1 MQSWDNIINT
11 AMLGTDKKMPDNRD
25 MPEELA
31 GAFALI
37 QSNEVADKEEKFL
50 QSAALLYNYKQCGL
64 MPVKKETVTL
74 TAALPETKPWCN
86 NLSTQVLKDIFFE
99 ESIPLLL
106 FWLKHCQAAGQL
118 VKPELLPAVLVAGA
132 DNKKLQPYI
141 AACTGNRGEWLGN
154 FNEAWNFSKQ
164 QSAAEQWHTGM
175 PEQRKAV
182 LKETRM
188 TDPVVANEWLQQ
200 SWAQEDAASKLAFL
214 EILSDTVNSEDIP
227 FLEKLSTEKSKK
239 VKEVALS
246 LLKCIPGSP
255 VVVQYQQLLKETV
268 VLKKEKALLGLSSK
282 TVLQWQLPAA
292 IPGET
297 FKTGIEK
304 LSSTKDLSDEHFII
318 YQLMQHVPPPF
329 WEQQLDG
336 SPGQIIELFQTDTTG
351 KKMLFA
357 LLTAIKNFKDKEWA
371 LAMMQHSEFFYA
383 DLLPLL
389 SPAQQELYSN
399 RFFGQH
405 AESII
410 QYAVQRQNEWGDELA
425 KNILGYTAKNTY
437 QYPRSFYNQHIHL
450 LPQTAGQELEKFS
463 PTETYMQNMWSNTSE
478 YIVKLLHIKS
488 QIIQSFNQ

>member
-1 MQSWDNIINT
+1 VQSWNNIINT
-11 AMLGTDKKMPDNRD
+11 ALLGTDKKVPDTID
-25 MPEELA
+25 MPEA
-31 GAFALI
+31 AASAFALI
-37 QSNEVADKEEKFL
+37 HANEAADKEEKFL

-64 MPVKKETVTL
+64 MPLKKETVI
-74 TAALPETKPWCN
+74 AAAAQPETKPYCS

-118 VKPELLPAVLVAGA
+118 VKPELLPAVLAAGA

-141 AACTGNRGEWLGN
+141 AACTGNRGEWLCH
-154 FNEAWNFSKQ
+154 FNEGWHFSKQ
-164 QSAAEQWHTGM
+164 QPAAEQWQTGT

-188 TDPVVANEWLQQ
+188 TDLVVANEWLQQ

-214 EILSDTVNSEDIP
+214 EILSDTINSEDIP

-239 VKEVALS
+239 VKEEALY

-255 VVVQYQQLLKETV
+255 VVLQYQQLLKAAV
-268 VLKKEKALLGLSSK
+268 ILKKEKALLGFSSK

-292 IPGET
+292 IPEEI

-304 LSSTKDLSDEHFII
+304 LSPSKDLPDEHFII
-318 YQLMQHVPPPF
+318 YQLMQHVPPSF
-329 WEQQLDG
+329 WEEQLDG
-336 SPGQIIELFQTDTTG
+336 SPEQIIKLLQKDTTG

-357 LLTAIKNFKDKEWA
+357 LQTAIKNFKDKNWA
-371 LAMMQHSEFFYA
+371 LAMMQHSGIFYA
-383 DLLPLL
+383 ELLPLL
-389 SPAQQELYSN
+389 ATAQQEFYSN
-399 RFFGQH
+399 RFFEQH
-405 AESII
+405 AALIV
-410 QYAVQRQNEWGDELA
+410 QYAVQRSDEWGHELA
-425 KNILGYTAKNTY
+425 NNIMRYTAKNTY

-450 LPQTAGQELEKFS
+450 LPQTAGQDLEKFS

-478 YIVKLLHIKS
+478 YIVKLLQLKL